1 MDELNQP
8 NEDESSIEDELE
20 TLDEETLAD
29 DEEIIEIE
37 EQETDILN
45 IDLDIEAALAS
56 VSSLSDVIA
65 EQEAQEV
72 AERTRQEETQRKY
85 EEQEAQRAAYY
96 LPRPSMHTL
105 QRGQMGSV
113 IPALMLILLGAGLT
127 FALSSEDT
135 TLSGGMIALITM
147 GAFGVLLIAQWLSSG
162 RWSRGAL
169 FGGLSLIFVTG
180 GLYFLAN
187 NDPGADGYPLLLSAI
202 GVAAVLSGILAPV
215 MSKYQFFVGVASIIA
230 GVVSYSVNISD
241 ADLQSLNPGLLIGVV
256 VAIAVLYI
264 APLAMRRRG

>member
-8 NEDESSIEDELE
+8 TEDESSIEDELE
-20 TLDEETLAD
+20 TLDEKTIET
-29 DEEIIEIE
+29 E

-65 EQEAQEV
+65 EQEAQEA
-72 AERTRQEETQRKY
+72 AERTRHEEAQRRRD
-85 EEQEAQRAAYY
+85 EQEAQRAAYY

-169 FGGLSLIFVTG
+169 FGGLSLILVAG

-187 NDPGADGYPLLLSAI
+187 NEPGVDGYPLLLSAI

-215 MSKYQFFVGVASIIA
+215 LSKHQFFVGIAFIVA
-230 GVVSYSVNISD
+230 GLVSYGVNVSD